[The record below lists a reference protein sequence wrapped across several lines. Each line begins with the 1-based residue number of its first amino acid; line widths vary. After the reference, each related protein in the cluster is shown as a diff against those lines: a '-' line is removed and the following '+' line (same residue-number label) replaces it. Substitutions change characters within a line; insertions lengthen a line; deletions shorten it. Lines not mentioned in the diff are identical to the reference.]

1 MTVVVNIVTFIV
13 AVAFYFG
20 IGTMSLLSS
29 ILIISFWFFTVGIF
43 GSLLGRYFSFV
54 SQRLVGAARTSVFLQ
69 SVLIWSTIIG
79 VFFLG
84 ESLDLIVASG
94 IILVMFGGIL
104 LVREDVEMR
113 IIIKPIYYLAPIFTA
128 FCFALTFLLR
138 KYGLVWIDS
147 PPLGMAVSN
156 TTAIIFLSGLLIFK
170 NDSKNKKI
178 SRAGVFNAIAGGLLN
193 AFAAMFFWYAIH
205 LGKVVEVV
213 PIGRLSVLFVILF
226 SWIFLREQESITMKV
241 VIGGVVSVLGAFLII
256 S

>member
-20 IGTMSLLSS
+20 IGTMSEWPIQGL
-29 ILIISFWFFTVGIF
+29 FWFFTVGIF

-128 FCFALTFLLR
+128 F
-138 KYGLVWIDS
+138 S
-147 PPLGMAVSN
+147 
-156 TTAIIFLSGLLIFK
+156 
-170 NDSKNKKI
+170 
-178 SRAGVFNAIAGGLLN
+178 
-193 AFAAMFFWYAIH
+193 
-205 LGKVVEVV
+205 
-213 PIGRLSVLFVILF
+213 
-226 SWIFLREQESITMKV
+226 
-241 VIGGVVSVLGAFLII
+241 
-256 S
+256 